1 MLYDEDWQTLFHF
14 TNCYYLFG
22 TKYIVLNRI
31 AHAFP
36 AWGPFLNTAL
46 SQRINGFF
54 KRSYRYGFTNH
65 VFEVQELLNSAMRDL
80 FTKIQSPEHCLYPLL
95 PPERGRSNRHRP
107 TGHDYELPNC
117 TYNFHKQSYVINCL
131 FRFFVLILYC
141 MYPHCTMR
149 IRLLYAFNK
158 YFDFVLQYCL
168 WLLMNEICV
177 LGLHGFYNM

>member
-1 MLYDEDWQTLFHF
+1 MD
-14 TNCYYLFG
+14 
-22 TKYIVLNRI
+22 TKGVLSGLGMTSDSLLGHVRCTY
-31 AHAFP
+31 AMCTFAFLTHC
-36 AWGPFLNTAL
+36 ANQCCNTPSFMNKNL
-46 SQRINGFF
+46 
-54 KRSYRYGFTNH
+54 
-65 VFEVQELLNSAMRDL
+65 L